1 LSRFEGDRLVVA
13 THNPGKRA
21 ELEELLAP
29 FGVTL
34 ASAAALGLEEPE
46 ETGATFALNAR
57 IKADAAMHASGLPAL
72 ADDSGLEV
80 RALGGRPGVHSAR
93 WAGPGRD
100 FGQAMRRIHD
110 ELDAQP
116 GGFAAADRRAAFV
129 AALCLAFPDG
139 RRIEVEGRCEGLV
152 VWPARGA
159 GGFGYDPIFQPE
171 GERRTFAELEPQA
184 KHAIGHRGRALRALV
199 RACFLPEAPRGPG

>member
-1 LSRFEGDRLVVA
+1 MSRFPGDRLVVA
-13 THNPGKRA
+13 THNPGKLA
-21 ELEELLAP
+21 ELQELLAP
-29 FGVTL
+29 FGVAL
-34 ASAAALGLEEPE
+34 VSAAELGLDEPE

-57 IKADAAMHASGLPAL
+57 IKADAAMRAAGLPAL

-80 RALGGRPGVHSAR
+80 RALGGRPGVRSAR

-100 FGQAMRRIHD
+100 FGHAMRRIHD
-110 ELDAQP
+110 ELGRLP
-116 GGFAAADRRAAFV
+116 GGFAAADRSAAFV

-152 VWPARGA
+152 VWPARGT
-159 GGFGYDPIFQPE
+159 GGFGYDPIFQPD
-171 GERRTFAELEPQA
+171 GLSRTFAELEPEE

-199 RACFLPEAPRGPG
+199 RACFQPEAPG